1 MPPSTYQGHDTGKVY
16 IYYTGYIF
24 DTNFDTIISSSTY
37 YFSRIIANAGDINKD
52 NIKDFFISDGGSDI
66 FLYLGID
73 SLVKIN
79 ITNFGFGGGYVNIQ
93 ADCDINNDGYYDFII
108 GNSSY
113 KNSNGFIVGGAFVY
127 LGNNTLDTIP
137 TFKIEGE
144 DQSVEFSRIMST
156 ADINGDGFD
165 EVFIFSRF
173 PDYDSSFGKV
183 YIYSYKK
190 ITDVKDN
197 RKNIPDKFKLFQ
209 NYPNPFNPTTTIQ
222 YSTDN
227 RQFVKLT
234 IYDVLGREIVTLINE
249 EKPAGAY
256 RIEFDASKYNLSS
269 GVYFCEFKIN
279 GISSSRIKMVLI
291 K

>member
-1 MPPSTYQGHDTGKVY
+1 MVAGDDTAKVY
-16 IYYTGYIF
+16 IYYGGNSINT
-24 DTNFDTIISSSTY
+24 DPDTILHANN
-37 YFSRIIANAGDINKD
+37 SRDEYGNIIKNAGDINKD
-52 NIKDFFISDGGSDI
+52 GMIDYFISNNTEINLFSGQDTIIHFNGSV
-66 FLYLGID
+66 YGAAGY
-73 SLVKIN
+73 IN
-79 ITNFGFGGGYVNIQ
+79 LES
-93 ADCDINNDGYYDFII
+93 DCDINNDEYSDFIV
-108 GNSSY
+108 GNASY

-127 LGNNTLDTIP
+127 LGGNTLDTIP
-137 TFKIEGE
+137 KFKLEGE